1 MILLTHSVVGG
12 AIGVALRTHPVL
24 AFTAGFASHFI
35 LDAFPHWQYSLVSTK
50 PHPTDK
56 MLGRFILDIKFIFD
70 LIKVGID
77 MLVSIIVVY
86 LFFHGD
92 TFSLTTFLSQGV
104 FWGMVGGVLPDFLQF
119 AYYQTKS
126 RLLTPLQR
134 FHMWIHVGPDK
145 ERTSWYPLGVFLQVG
160 IITITLLLFSGP

>member
-12 AIGVALRTHPVL
+12 AIGVVLRTHPVL

-35 LDAFPHWQYSLVSTK
+35 LDAFPHWQYSLTSSK

-56 MLGRFILDIKFIFD
+56 MLGRFVLDSKFIFD
-70 LIKVGID
+70 LIKIGID
-77 MLVSIIVVY
+77 MVIGIIIVY

-92 TFSLTTFLSQGV
+92 AFSFTTFLSQGV

-126 RLLTPLQR
+126 RLLNPLQK
-134 FHMWIHVGPDK
+134 FHMWMHVEPDK
-145 ERTSWYPLGVFLQVG
+145 EKASWYPLGVFLQLG
-160 IITITLLLFSGP
+160 IIAIALLLFSSP